1 MDAGE
6 LLIHGVEDAEAGR
19 AVKTDVD
26 VEVVFFAQPH
36 GAVNRLN
43 FFLVDGEEIG
53 SGPEAI
59 IHRQTD
65 PVEAPIANPAKIVLG
80 EHPIVAILESIS
92 SNRDRWRSTREDWRI
107 EAQPGSFW
115 ASYASLR
122 LFTGR
127 ACLR

>member
-1 MDAGE
+1 MDAGK

-26 VEVVFFAQPH
+26 VEVAFFAQPH

-65 PVEAPIANPAKIVLG
+65 PVEVPIANPAKIVFG
-80 EHPIVAILESIS
+80 EHPIVAIWKAFHPIGIGGEVLEK
-92 SNRDRWRSTREDWRI
+92 I
-107 EAQPGSFW
+107 EAVPSRV
-115 ASYASLR
+115 A
-122 LFTGR
+122 GR
-127 ACLR
+127 DW